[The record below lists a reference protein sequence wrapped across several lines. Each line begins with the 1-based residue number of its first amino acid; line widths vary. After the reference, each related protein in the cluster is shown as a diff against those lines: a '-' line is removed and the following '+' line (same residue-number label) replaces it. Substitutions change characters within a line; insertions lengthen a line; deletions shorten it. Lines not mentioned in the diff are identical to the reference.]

1 MKLWIVTAVDY
12 GDSCNGKARVIGAFK
27 SFDEAK
33 EYVKQDMQD
42 YIDANGEEDDFDC
55 NFDKMSISLADCD
68 IDDIFGCEWNIE
80 EIEVT

>member
-55 NFDKMSISLADCD
+55 DFDKMSIGLADCD

-80 EIEVT
+80 EVEVA